1 MAEGCAL
8 RQTGNAEPH
17 TEPCEQRDTDEFAD
31 DEAKHHAE
39 GDVARD
45 CILEGFR
52 GDLDPR
58 VHQGEQRDDQVRAE
72 RVKEVGET
80 LGHRQ
85 LFSDLEVGSSDHS
98 RVRLAG
104 DRRPHMGVVGGVDA
118 RVGGVGTQ
126 RMRRAD
132 EPEDDAGDRGVD
144 ARLENRQP
152 QDDTH
157 EHVERDVPDAGEL
170 HQQHQGDESDGGK
183 RPADRKVGGVEDRDD
198 DDRADVVDDG
208 KGQEKDLHRL
218 RNTITEQGDDADGE
232 GNVGGH
238 RDAPTVGADPASVE
252 GEEDQG
258 RHDHAA
264 ERGHRRECGSARVG
278 EFAADEFLLDFEPD
292 DEEEDNHQGIVDPRL
307 KRLVDREQ
315 RAKFEADVEVDEGLV
330 GVLPRRVGPHQ
341 RNDGGEDQE
350 KSGGR
355 LDLQKITNRAAQ
367 RARQTTVAAEPC
379 EWRRFEVL
387 RCHDVGNLPPHHP
400 KRRRLEE

>member
-1 MAEGCAL
+1 MA
-8 RQTGNAEPH
+8 RH
-17 TEPCEQRDTDEFAD
+17 
-31 DEAKHHAE
+31 
-39 GDVARD
+39 
-45 CILEGFR
+45 
-52 GDLDPR
+52 
-58 VHQGEQRDDQVRAE
+58 
-72 RVKEVGET
+72 
-80 LGHRQ
+80 
-85 LFSDLEVGSSDHS
+85 
-98 RVRLAG
+98 
-104 DRRPHMGVVGGVDA
+104 
-118 RVGGVGTQ
+118 
-126 RMRRAD
+126 
-132 EPEDDAGDRGVD
+132 DAGDRGVD

-152 QDDTH
+152 QDDTNNH
-157 EHVERDVPDAGEL
+157 IDRDVPNAGEL
-170 HQQHQGDESDGGK
+170 HQQYEDDESDGGK
-183 RPADRKVGGVEDRDD
+183 RPADGKVGRVEDRDD

-218 RNTITEQGDDADGE
+218 RDTITEQGDDADGE

-315 RAKFEADVEVDEGLV
+315 RAEFETDVEVDEGLV

-350 KSGGR
+350 KSAGR
-355 LDLQKITNRAAQ
+355 LNLQKITNRAAQ

-387 RCHDVGNLPPHHP
+387 RCHNVGNLPPHHP